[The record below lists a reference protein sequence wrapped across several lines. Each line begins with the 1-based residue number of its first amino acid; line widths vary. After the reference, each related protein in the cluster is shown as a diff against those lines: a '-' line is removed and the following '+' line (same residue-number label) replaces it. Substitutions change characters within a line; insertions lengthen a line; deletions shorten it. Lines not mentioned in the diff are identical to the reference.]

1 MFKRAIIYLRK
12 NKLKTLMLFSLMLVC
27 NISISFL
34 MLSYDS
40 AKQYF
45 ENGLKTENAQYTIYN
60 EANQLTQEDKKLIC
74 SSKFVEN
81 CFNSYHESVKTEK
94 ELKPI
99 EAKFEEN
106 NGMYQIETLRLL
118 AEESFEVDLKNSV
131 QKETYTKFDS
141 YFTKEQIDSAQNVVI
156 MSSELLESNNLNKGD
171 IIKFNFSADSEVE
184 PIEFEIVQTFTPTSG
199 EDNENT
205 DDASIE
211 GNLSYIHSN
220 VYVPTT
226 TFKKIFEEQNE
237 ENASEFITT
246 NYIIDSVFSEKAFIK
261 DAQSILS
268 SNGIDDQILYYS
280 TFEDNKLYGIKDSI
294 PIIFIFIVVISICIS
309 IVLIIIFSM
318 IISNRKYE
326 IGVLLSLGE
335 RKKNIILQFIIENCI
350 LMTSSITLSI
360 TFSILMF
367 EPIKTY
373 AGIFLYQINEVDLII
388 NLKTIII
395 IFALNIILVVFAILV
410 STIKILKS
418 NAKNILM
425 GV

>member
-1 MFKRAIIYLRK
+1 MFKRAIIYLKK

-60 EANQLTQEDKKLIC
+60 DEIQFTEEDNDLMC
-74 SSKFVEN
+74 SSKYVVN
-81 CFNSYHESVKTEK
+81 CFNTYNESVKTEK

-106 NGMYQIETLRLL
+106 SGRYQIQTLRLL
-118 AEESFEVDLKNSV
+118 AEESYELDLKNSV

-141 YFTKEQIDSAQNVVI
+141 YFTKEQIESAQNVVI
-156 MSSELLESNNLNKGD
+156 MSSELLETNNLNKGD
-171 IIKFNFSADSEVE
+171 IIKINFSADSEVE
-184 PIEFEIVQTFTPTSG
+184 PIEFEIVQTFTPTAG

-205 DDASIE
+205 DEASIE
-211 GNLSYIHSN
+211 GNLSYLHSN
-220 VYVPTT
+220 VYIPTT
-226 TFKKIFEEQNE
+226 TFEKIFEEQTVENDNE
-237 ENASEFITT
+237 NTSTIF
-246 NYIIDSVFSEKAFIK
+246 IIDSVFNEKAFIK
-261 DAQSILS
+261 DVKSILS
-268 SNGIDDQILYYS
+268 SNGIDDQIDYYS
-280 TFEDNKLYGIKDSI
+280 TFEDNKLYQIKDAI

-309 IVLIIIFSM
+309 IVLIVIFSM
-318 IISNRKYE
+318 IIRNRKYE

-350 LMTSSITLSI
+350 LMITSITLSI

-367 EPIKTY
+367 EPIKSY
-373 AGIFLYQINEVDLII
+373 AGIFLYQINDVDLII

-418 NAKNILM
+418 NAKKILM